1 MKKMISWYLEHKTYE
16 NILSI
21 GIIGVIIYNIGYAVG
36 TDIYRIFG

>member
-1 MKKMISWYLEHKTYE
+1 MFFVKKHKTYG

-36 TDIYRIFG
+36 TAIYRIFG